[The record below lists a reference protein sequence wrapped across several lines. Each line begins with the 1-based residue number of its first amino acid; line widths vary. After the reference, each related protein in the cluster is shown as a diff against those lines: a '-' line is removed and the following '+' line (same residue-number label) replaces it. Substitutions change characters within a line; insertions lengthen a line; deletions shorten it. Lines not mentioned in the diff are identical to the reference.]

1 MSKELNNLI
10 STLSEDNF
18 RKLIQE
24 YCKEKYKTPNVRIID
39 GPWDGGNDLEII
51 IGEDEIRKN
60 IQVTVQKSGYEDK
73 LTKDLIK
80 SALNVSKYNYQN
92 SLDFYIS
99 QNLSKEK
106 RNELILDAEI
116 KHKINLKI
124 IDGNIL
130 AQEALNFESIRN
142 FTYEAHQIKSGPKLT
157 IADKQTKILF
167 DVLTLDKNSIEIKRN
182 FINAYIFSF
191 LFTNPNST
199 LEEIFDFINPHLNNS
214 LHKEFLDKELNFLR
228 SKRVIL
234 SPADKKRYELSE
246 EKTSELDFIY
256 SNVIAK
262 EEELKITI
270 EEYIN
275 KYSIDTN
282 CTELI
287 GVLYK
292 LYQENYTID
301 IDEIKSTNSSFSA
314 SIRKLFND
322 LISYYVKKGISQERA
337 KELTKELLEICD
349 NNDFLNKLS
358 SIHLFNNLYSSN
370 KLEKYVNEKVQTMVL
385 DTQILIRMLCVLYN
399 DKIDYSDTALQS
411 VKILLSTFEK
421 FKSRTKLSTTFDY
434 VGEVAGH
441 MLEAVKLQRFLSL
454 PFISKLGKSKNVF
467 YNAYVELKGK
477 GQIDEELDF
486 VDFIESIL
494 DEDLFELTDQEF
506 LRVASRKIEVIL
518 TLANIELIYHPNYP
532 NYQDI
537 KKDYEISLAYQSKDR
552 SFSAR
557 ENDLRTIMY
566 LSTKENHTKAST
578 DEINEPF
585 LITWDSAFYAFRKT
599 LLNDHKELSYWY
611 IYSPLK
617 VVDRFSVMNFNLN
630 PSSISLNIIAL
641 TESNFNYSAK
651 TISFIDVISSFFNE
665 KDMSKLNIINKL
677 AELKNVSQ
685 NIDEVPSDEEI
696 KGRDDDTL
704 THLLLNLKSHYYSSD
719 TKYKF
724 DEIIQVFEMP
734 KFENDIIKIFSN
746 TIITYKVKTDL
757 NIMFEDFD
765 NLIERNKS
773 L

>member
-10 STLSEDNF
+10 STLSEDSF

-24 YCKEKYKTPNVRIID
+24 YCKEKYKTPHVRVVD

-60 IQVTVQKSGYEDK
+60 IQITVQKVGFEDK

-80 SALNVSKYNYQN
+80 SAQNVSKYNYQN
-92 SLDFYIS
+92 ALDFYIS

-106 RNELILDAEI
+106 RNALELDAEI

-130 AQEALNFESIRN
+130 SQEAIHFEKIRN
-142 FTYEAHQIKSGPKLT
+142 FTYEAHQIKSDVKST

-182 FINAYIFSF
+182 FINSYIFSF
-191 LFTNPNST
+191 LFATPNST
-199 LEEIFDFINPHLNNS
+199 IDEIFNYINPHLNNS

-228 SKRVIL
+228 SKRVII
-234 SPADKKRYELSE
+234 SPNDKKRFELSE
-246 EKTSELDFIY
+246 DKTNEISLIY

-262 EEELKITI
+262 EDELKIMI
-270 EEYIN
+270 EDYIK
-275 KYSIDTN
+275 KYNVDSTCI
-282 CTELI
+282 ELVGI
-287 GVLYK
+287 LYK

-301 IDEIKSTNSSFSA
+301 IDEIKNTNSSFGA
-314 SIRKLFND
+314 SIRKSFND
-322 LISYYVKKGISQERA
+322 LISFYGKKGIEQEKA
-337 KELTKELLEICD
+337 KELAKELLKICD

-358 SIHLFNNLYSSN
+358 SIHLFNNLYSSD
-370 KLEKYVNEKVQTMVL
+370 KLEKYINGKVQTMVL

-399 DKIDYSDTALQS
+399 DKIDYSDSALQS

-441 MLEAVKLQRFLSL
+441 MLEAMKLQRFLSL
-454 PFISKLGKSKNVF
+454 PFAAKLGKSKNVF
-467 YNAYVELKGK
+467 YNAYVELKHND
-477 GQIDEELDF
+477 QIEEDVKF
-486 VDFIESIL
+486 ADFIEIIL
-494 DEDLFELTDQEF
+494 NEDLYDLTDSEF
-506 LRVASRKIEVIL
+506 LKIASKKIEDIL
-518 TLANIELIYHPNYP
+518 TLSNIELIYHPNYL
-532 NYQDI
+532 NYQEI
-537 KKDYEISLAYQSKDR
+537 KKAYEISLAYQFKDR
-552 SFSAR
+552 SFTAI

-566 LSTKENHTKAST
+566 LATKKNHTNYTTS
-578 DEINEPF
+578 EINEPF
-585 LITWDSAFYAFRKT
+585 LITWDSAFYAFRKS

-641 TESNFNYSAK
+641 TETNFNYSTK

-677 AELKNVSQ
+677 SELKNTSH
-685 NIDEVPSDEEI
+685 NLNEIPNSEEL
-696 KGRDDDTL
+696 KGQEEDTL
-704 THLLLNLKSHYYSSD
+704 THLLLNLRNHYYSSE

-724 DEIIQVFEMP
+724 D
-734 KFENDIIKIFSN
+734 DIIKIFELPKFENEILDIFSK
-746 TIITYKVKTDL
+746 TINNFKTNTDL
-757 NIMFEDFD
+757 KIMFQGFD
-765 NLIERNKS
+765 NLIERNKN
-773 L
+773 